1 MFKKR
6 TLSILL
12 FFSTLTYSQSSID
25 IYNGKNILKEYIRP
39 IADGFSAG
47 LNNGWYNTAKPHK
60 FGGFDIT
67 ISGNIVLIPE
77 SYKTFSISEIG
88 GSSFSGGETPTIVGE
103 KEPSK
108 ITYNTTGDNIK
119 MPAGLNIPLFPVPI
133 VQAGIGLIKDTEISV
148 RYLPKINVG
157 KVDQINLYGLA
168 IKHDLLQWIPGGKI
182 LPISLSVQGGY
193 TKFNSNV
200 AIENVIGN
208 RNNELTFDIEAITA
222 NIILSK
228 KILMFT
234 PYASIGYN
242 SSKSSF
248 KIDGDY
254 AVGALELNAEEL
266 TNIEYESKTEIRAN
280 LGFRFNIAILALQ
293 ANYTISKYPVATLGA
308 GISFR

>member
-1 MFKKR
+1 MFRKR
-6 TLSILL
+6 TLFILL
-12 FFSTLTYSQSSID
+12 FFSTLTYSQSSMD

-67 ISGNIVLIPE
+67 IAGNIVLIPE
-77 SYKTFSISEIG
+77 SFKTFSISEIG

-103 KEPSK
+103 KKPSE
-108 ITYNTTGDNIK
+108 ITYNTTGDIVK
-119 MPAGLNIPLFPVPI
+119 MPSGLNIPVFPVPI
-133 VQAGIGLIKDTEISV
+133 LQAGIGLIKGTEINI

-157 KVDQINLYGLA
+157 KIDQINLYGLGV
-168 IKHDLLQWIPGGKI
+168 KHDLLQWIPGGTV
-182 LPISLSVQGGY
+182 LPLSLSIQGGY
-193 TKFNSNV
+193 TRFNSNV
-200 AIENVIGN
+200 VLENVLVN
-208 RNNELTFDIEAITA
+208 TENELAFDVEAMTV

-234 PYASIGYN
+234 PYASVGYN

-254 AVGALELNAEEL
+254 AIGALELNAEEL
-266 TNIEYESKTEIRAN
+266 TNIEYESNTEIRAN
-280 LGFRFNIAILALQ
+280 LGFRFNIAIIALQ

>member
-12 FFSTLTYSQSSID
+12 LCSSLTYSQSKLDLD
-25 IYNGKNILKEYIRP
+25 IYYGKNILKEYIRP

-60 FGGFDIT
+60 FGGFDVT
-67 ISGNIVLIPE
+67 IAGNIVLIPE
-77 SYKTFSISEIG
+77 SYKMFSISEIG
-88 GSSFSGGETPTIVGE
+88 GNSFSGGETPTIVGE
-103 KEPSK
+103 KEPSE
-108 ITYNTTGDNIK
+108 ITYDSSSVK
-119 MPAGLNIPLFPVPI
+119 MPSGLNIPVFPVPI

-157 KVDQINLYGLA
+157 KVEQINLYGLGV
-168 IKHDLLQWIPGGKI
+168 KHDLLQWIPGGKI

-193 TKFNSNV
+193 TKFSSSV
-200 AIENVIGN
+200 IIENVIGDK
-208 RNNELTFDIEAITA
+208 NNELAFDVEAMTV

-254 AVGALELNAEEL
+254 AIGALELNAEEL
-266 TNIEYESKTEIRAN
+266 ANIEYESNTEIRAN

>member
-1 MFKKR
+1 MFIKII
-6 TLSILL
+6 LSILL
-12 FFSTLTYSQSSID
+12 LCSTLTYSQSNLD
-25 IYNGKNILKEYIRP
+25 IYYGKNILKEYIRP

-67 ISGNIVLIPE
+67 IAGNIVLIPE
-77 SYKTFSISEIG
+77 SYKMFLISEIG
-88 GSSFSGGETPTIVGE
+88 GNSFSGGETPTIVGD
-103 KEPSK
+103 KAPSE
-108 ITYNTTGDNIK
+108 ITYNGNSVK
-119 MPAGLNIPLFPVPI
+119 MPSGLNIPVFPVPI
-133 VQAGIGLIKDTEISV
+133 VQAGIGLLKGTEINI
-148 RYLPKINVG
+148 RYLPKINVE
-157 KVDQINLYGLA
+157 KVDQINLYGFGV
-168 IKHDLLQWIPGGKI
+168 KHDLLQWIPGGKI

-193 TKFNSNV
+193 TKFKSSV
-200 AIENVIGN
+200 VIENVIGD
-208 RNNELTFDIEAITA
+208 RNNELAFDVEAMIA

-234 PYASIGYN
+234 PYASIGY
-242 SSKSSF
+242 SYSKSLF

-254 AVGALELNAEEL
+254 AVGAFELNAEEL
-266 TNIEYESKTEIRAN
+266 TNIEYESNTEIRAN

>member
-12 FFSTLTYSQSSID
+12 LCSSLTYSQSKLDLD
-25 IYNGKNILKEYIRP
+25 IYYGKNILKEYIRP

-67 ISGNIVLIPE
+67 IAGNIVLIPE
-77 SYKTFSISEIG
+77 SYKMFSISEIG
-88 GSSFSGGETPTIVGE
+88 GNSFSGGETPTIVGE
-103 KEPSK
+103 KEPSE
-108 ITYNTTGDNIK
+108 ITYDSSSVK
-119 MPAGLNIPLFPVPI
+119 MPSGLNIPVFPVLI

-157 KVDQINLYGLA
+157 KVEQINLYGLGV
-168 IKHDLLQWIPGGKI
+168 KHDLLQWIPGGKI

-193 TKFNSNV
+193 TKFSSTV
-200 AIENVIGN
+200 IIENVIGDK
-208 RNNELTFDIEAITA
+208 NNELAFDVEAMTV

-254 AVGALELNAEEL
+254 AIGALELNAEEL
-266 TNIEYESKTEIRAN
+266 ANIEYESNTEIRAN

>member
-6 TLSILL
+6 ILSILL
-12 FFSTLTYSQSSID
+12 LCSTLTYSQSTLD
-25 IYNGKNILKEYIRP
+25 IYYGKNILKEYIRP

-47 LNNGWYNTAKPHK
+47 LNNGWYNTGKPHK

-67 ISGNIVLIPE
+67 IAGNIVLIPE
-77 SYKTFSISEIG
+77 SYKIFSISEIG
-88 GSSFSGGETPTIVGE
+88 GNSFSGGETPTIVGE
-103 KEPSK
+103 KEPSE
-108 ITYNTTGDNIK
+108 ITYNGNSVK
-119 MPAGLNIPLFPVPI
+119 MPSGLNIPVFPVPI
-133 VQAGIGLIKDTEISV
+133 VQAGIGLIKGTEINI

-157 KVDQINLYGLA
+157 KVDQINLYGFAL
-168 IKHDLLQWIPGGKI
+168 KHDLLQWIPGGKI

-193 TKFNSNV
+193 TKFNSTV
-200 AIENVIGN
+200 AIKNVIGD
-208 RNNELTFDIEAITA
+208 RNNELAFDVEAMTA

-266 TNIEYESKTEIRAN
+266 TNIEYESNTELRAN

>member
-1 MFKKR
+1 M
-6 TLSILL
+6 
-12 FFSTLTYSQSSID
+12 D

-77 SYKTFSISEIG
+77 SYKIFSISEIG
-88 GSSFSGGETPTIVGE
+88 GSSFSGGETPSIVGE
-103 KEPSK
+103 KEPSE
-108 ITYNTTGDNIK
+108 ITYNTTGDIVK
-119 MPAGLNIPLFPVPI
+119 MPSGLNIPVFPVPI
-133 VQAGIGLIKDTEISV
+133 LQAGIGLIKGTEINI

-157 KVDQINLYGLA
+157 KIDQINLYGLGV
-168 IKHDLLQWIPGGKI
+168 KHDLLQWIPGGTV
-182 LPISLSVQGGY
+182 LPLSLSIQGGY
-193 TKFNSNV
+193 TKFNSTV
-200 AIENVIGN
+200 ALENVLVN
-208 RNNELTFDIEAITA
+208 KDNELAFDVEAMTV

-254 AVGALELNAEEL
+254 TIGALEINAEEL
-266 TNIEYESKTEIRAN
+266 ANIEYENNTEIRAN

>member
-1 MFKKR
+1 M
-6 TLSILL
+6 
-12 FFSTLTYSQSSID
+12 TYSQSSID
-25 IYNGKNILKEYIRP
+25 IYNGKNILKEYVRP

-77 SYKTFSISEIG
+77 SYKIFSISEIG

-103 KEPSK
+103 KKPSE
-108 ITYNTTGDNIK
+108 ITYNTTGDIVK
-119 MPAGLNIPLFPVPI
+119 MPSGLNIPVFPVPI
-133 VQAGIGLIKDTEISV
+133 LQAGIGLIKGTEINI

-157 KVDQINLYGLA
+157 KIDQINLYGLGV
-168 IKHDLLQWIPGGKI
+168 KHDLLQWIPGGTV
-182 LPISLSVQGGY
+182 LPLSLSIQGGY
-193 TKFNSNV
+193 TKFNSTV
-200 AIENVIGN
+200 ALENVLVN
-208 RNNELTFDIEAITA
+208 KDNELAFDVEAMTV

-254 AVGALELNAEEL
+254 TIGALEINAEEL
-266 TNIEYESKTEIRAN
+266 ANIEYENNTEIRAN

>member
-1 MFKKR
+1 M
-6 TLSILL
+6 
-12 FFSTLTYSQSSID
+12 D

-67 ISGNIVLIPE
+67 IAGNIVLIPE
-77 SYKTFSISEIG
+77 SFKTFSISEIG

-103 KEPSK
+103 KEPSE
-108 ITYNTTGDNIK
+108 ITYNTTGDIVK
-119 MPAGLNIPLFPVPI
+119 MPSGLNIPVFPVPI
-133 VQAGIGLIKDTEISV
+133 LQAGIGLIKGTEINI

-157 KVDQINLYGLA
+157 KIDQINLYGLGV
-168 IKHDLLQWIPGGKI
+168 KHDLLQWIPGGTV
-182 LPISLSVQGGY
+182 LPLSLSIQGGY
-193 TKFNSNV
+193 TKFNSTV
-200 AIENVIGN
+200 ALENVLVN
-208 RNNELTFDIEAITA
+208 KDNELAFDVEAMTV

-254 AVGALELNAEEL
+254 TIGALEINAEEL
-266 TNIEYESKTEIRAN
+266 ANIEYENNTEIRAN

>member
-6 TLSILL
+6 TLIILL
-12 FFSTLTYSQSSID
+12 FCSTLTYSQSSTD
-25 IYNGKNILKEYIRP
+25 IYYGKNILKEYIKP
-39 IADGFSAG
+39 IADGFAAG

-67 ISGNIVLIPE
+67 IAGNIVLIPE

-103 KEPSK
+103 KESSE
-108 ITYNTTGDNIK
+108 ITYNGNNVK
-119 MPAGLNIPLFPVPI
+119 MPSGLNIPLVPVPI
-133 VQAGIGLIKDTEISV
+133 VQAGIGLIKDTEISI

-157 KVDQINLYGLA
+157 KVEQINLYGLA
-168 IKHDLLQWIPGGKI
+168 VKHDLLQWIPGGKI
-182 LPISLSVQGGY
+182 LPFSFSVQGGY
-193 TKFNSNV
+193 TKFNSTV
-200 AIENVIGN
+200 ALENILKN
-208 RNNELTFDIEAITA
+208 TDNKLAFDVEAMTV

-248 KIDGDY
+248 KIDGSY
-254 AVGALELNAEEL
+254 AIGALELNAEEL
-266 TNIEYESKTEIRAN
+266 ANIEYESNTEIRAN

>member
-6 TLSILL
+6 ILSILL
-12 FFSTLTYSQSSID
+12 LCSTLTYSQSNLD
-25 IYNGKNILKEYIRP
+25 IYYGKNILKEYIRP

-67 ISGNIVLIPE
+67 IAGNIVLIPE
-77 SYKTFSISEIG
+77 SYKIFSISEIG
-88 GSSFSGGETPTIVGE
+88 GNSFNGGETPTIVGE
-103 KEPSK
+103 KESSE
-108 ITYNTTGDNIK
+108 ITYNGNSVK
-119 MPAGLNIPLFPVPI
+119 MPSGLNIPVFPVPI
-133 VQAGIGLIKDTEISV
+133 VQAGIGLIKGTDMNI

-157 KVDQINLYGLA
+157 KVDQINLYGFGV
-168 IKHDLLQWIPGGKI
+168 KHDLLQWIPGGKI

-193 TKFNSNV
+193 TKFNSTIV
-200 AIENVIGN
+200 VENVIGD
-208 RNNELTFDIEAITA
+208 RNNELAFDVEAMTA

-248 KIDGDY
+248 KIDGNY
-254 AVGALELNAEEL
+254 AVGALEINAKEL
-266 TNIEYESKTEIRAN
+266 TNIEYESNTELRAN

>member
-1 MFKKR
+1 MFKKII
-6 TLSILL
+6 LSILL
-12 FFSTLTYSQSSID
+12 LCSTLTYSQSDLD
-25 IYNGKNILKEYIRP
+25 IYYGKNILKEYIRP

-67 ISGNIVLIPE
+67 IASNIVLIPE
-77 SYKTFSISEIG
+77 SYRMFSISEIG
-88 GSSFSGGETPTIVGE
+88 GNSFSGGETPTIVGE
-103 KEPSK
+103 KEPSE
-108 ITYNTTGDNIK
+108 ITYNSNSVK
-119 MPAGLNIPLFPVPI
+119 MPPGLNIPVFPVPI
-133 VQAGIGLIKDTEISV
+133 VQAGIGLIKGTEINI

-157 KVDQINLYGLA
+157 KVDQNLYGLGL
-168 IKHDLLQWIPGGKI
+168 KHDLLQWIPGGKI
-182 LPISLSVQGGY
+182 LPISLSIQGGY
-193 TKFNSNV
+193 TKFNSTV
-200 AIENVIGN
+200 VIENVIGD
-208 RNNELTFDIEAITA
+208 RNNELAFDVEAMTA

-234 PYASIGYN
+234 PYASLGYN

-266 TNIEYESKTEIRAN
+266 TNIEYESNTEIRAN

>member
-1 MFKKR
+1 MFRKR
-6 TLSILL
+6 TLFILL
-12 FFSTLTYSQSSID
+12 FFSTLTYSQSSMD

-60 FGGFDIT
+60 FGGFDFT
-67 ISGNIVLIPE
+67 IAGNIVLIPE
-77 SYKTFSISEIG
+77 SFKTFSISEIG

-103 KEPSK
+103 KESSE
-108 ITYNTTGDNIK
+108 ITYNTTGDTVK
-119 MPAGLNIPLFPVPI
+119 MPSGLNIPVFPVPI
-133 VQAGIGLIKDTEISV
+133 LQAGIGLIKGTEINI

-157 KVDQINLYGLA
+157 KIDQINLYGLGV
-168 IKHDLLQWIPGGKI
+168 KHDLLQWIPGGKI
-182 LPISLSVQGGY
+182 LPISLSIQGGY
-193 TKFNSNV
+193 TKFNSTV
-200 AIENVIGN
+200 VIENVIGD
-208 RNNELTFDIEAITA
+208 RNNELAFDVEAMTA

-266 TNIEYESKTEIRAN
+266 TNIEYESNTEIRAN